1 MKKISIRLKFTA
13 VFVLVLSAAIAL
25 SVLLNNIFL
34 EQYYIRSKTRTM
46 LDAYSKLE
54 ILIASMDQ
62 LGEEDST
69 EQTPVVIQPV
79 PGVSVEIGNVSDEDD
94 DEEND
99 LTELLNRIQEE
110 SAISTVVIRG
120 QGAVTA
126 DGVDKTWI
134 VRQLNEKQ
142 MAYDRYDGK
151 RKKDEL
157 LEQSEHY
164 QIMKTYDSSANT
176 YYLEGWGRF
185 DDGSM
190 FLMRTPLASI
200 RESAGVSNQFYIYVG
215 LGALVMGSLLIY
227 LVAGYVTKPI
237 VRLTHLSKKMSE
249 LDFEAR
255 YDGPMGD
262 EIGELGNYMNEMSK
276 RLEQTIAQL
285 KSANLELQ
293 KDIDEKNQI
302 EQMRNEFLGNVSHE
316 LKTPLA
322 LIQGYAEG
330 LQDGIADDPESTQ
343 FYCEVIID
351 EAGKM
356 NRMVKKLLSLNQLEF
371 GKEQLELE
379 RFDMTALIKGVAG
392 AASILAQQKEA
403 TIIFLQ
409 KEPVY
414 VWGDEYRLEEVVTN
428 YVSNAINHV
437 AGKKIIEITIEQT
450 ENSCRV
456 NVFNTGTPI
465 PEEDLDK
472 IWDKF
477 YKVDKAHT
485 RAYGGNGIGLSIV
498 KAVMDIHRGR
508 CGVENRE
515 DGVLFWF
522 ELVDPES

>member
-25 SVLLNNIFL
+25 SVFLNNMLL
-34 EQYYIRSKTRTM
+34 ERYYIRNKTRIM
-46 LDAYSKLE
+46 LDAYNKLE
-54 ILIASMDQ
+54 WMMAAIDQ
-62 LGEEDST
+62 EELEEEDHGAVT
-69 EQTPVVIQPV
+69 LQPV
-79 PGVSVEIGNVSDEDD
+79 PGIIIGFSSQTQDEDD
-94 DEEND
+94 TNE
-99 LTELLNRIQEE
+99 LTDLLNRIQEE
-110 SAISTVVIRG
+110 SAISTIVIRE

-126 DGVDKTWI
+126 EGIDKSWI
-134 VRQLNEKQ
+134 LHILNEKQ
-142 MAYDRYDGK
+142 MAYNQNGDERK
-151 RKKDEL
+151 RDEL
-157 LEQSEHY
+157 LENAENY
-164 QIMKTYDSSANT
+164 QIMKTYDSSENS

-185 DDGSM
+185 QDGSM

-200 RESAGVSNQFYIYVG
+200 QESVSISSHFYIYVG
-215 LGALVMGSLLIY
+215 IGALIAGTLLMY
-227 LVAGYVTKPI
+227 LVMGYVTKPI
-237 VRLTHLSKKMSE
+237 IRLTHLSKKMSA
-249 LDFEAR
+249 LDFEAKYEGETR
-255 YDGPMGD
+255 D
-262 EIGELGNYMNEMSK
+262 EIGELGMHMNEMSR
-276 RLEQTIAQL
+276 RLEETIAQL

-302 EQMRNEFLGNVSHE
+302 EHMRSEFLGNVSHE

-379 RFDMTALIKGVAG
+379 RFDMTALIQGVVS
-392 AASILAQQKEA
+392 AARILAQQKEA

-437 AGKKIIEITIEQT
+437 GGKKKIEIEVIKT
-450 ENSCRV
+450 ENGCRV
-456 NVFNTGTPI
+456 EVFNTGQQI
-465 PEEDLDK
+465 PEEDLEK
-472 IWDKF
+472 VWDKF

-485 RAYGGNGIGLSIV
+485 REYGGNGIGLSIV
-498 KAVMDIHRGR
+498 KAVMDIHRGK

-515 DGVLFWF
+515 DGVMFWF
-522 ELVDPES
+522 ELVEPES